1 MAYMALT
8 CGKKGMSRKSFIG
21 CMFFLALFVG
31 LADMLGGYDRYIYG
45 GLFDNLADNI
55 RDGGNLVFS
64 RIFLLYPKELGYD
77 FYNVIIAFIT
87 SNRYLF
93 ILITTLLVYYLFTK
107 SILKYASNYTWAL
120 LVFTGLLFF
129 FTFTYLR
136 QILAAAIVC
145 QSIKYILNRKFTIFF
160 SIILLAATFHN
171 SAILF
176 LPFYFTPFAK
186 LPRNKLILFIIII
199 AAIGI
204 SGISTLIYH
213 LYGFAADNT
222 GRSSI
227 YTNDETG
234 FRFAYVI
241 EAFFFL
247 ALILF
252 NYHRIPN
259 SPQQILMC
267 NIAIGFCCILLLF
280 AHSEYG
286 GRLSWYF
293 LIGLIS
299 TISLIMA
306 QIKPLSIGRGIM
318 VCTFMLLYLRI
329 LFTWGNMLYPYKTFL
344 TDGVRDNDIIYQEN
358 EYDNAYKNNKFYKL

>member
-1 MAYMALT
+1 MALT
-8 CGKKGMSRKSFIG
+8 CREKGMSRQSFIG
-21 CMFFLALFVG
+21 CMSFLALFVG
-31 LADMLGGYDRYIYG
+31 FADMLGGYDRYIYG
-45 GLFDNLADNI
+45 SLFDNLADNI
-55 RDGGNLVFS
+55 RDGYNLIIS

-93 ILITTLLVYYLFTK
+93 ILITTLLIYYLFTK
-107 SILKYASNYTWAL
+107 SIIKYTSNYTWAL

-136 QILAAAIVC
+136 QLLAAAIIC
-145 QSIKYILNRKFTIFF
+145 QSLKSILDRKLLKFF
-160 SIILLAATFHN
+160 CIVLFAATFHN

-176 LPFYFTPFAK
+176 LPFYFTPIAK
-186 LPRNKLILFIIII
+186 LPRNKLILIVLLI
-199 AAIGI
+199 ATIGI
-204 SGISTLIYH
+204 SGISTSIYQ
-213 LYGFAADNT
+213 LYGFAADNAE
-222 GRSSI
+222 RSSI
-227 YTNDETG
+227 YTNDESG

-241 EAFFFL
+241 EAIFFL
-247 ALILF
+247 VIILS

-259 SPQQILMC
+259 KPQQVLMC

-293 LIGLIS
+293 LIGIIS

-306 QIKPLSIGRGIM
+306 QTKPLSIGRIIM
-318 VCTFMLLYLRI
+318 VCTFMLLYVRI
-329 LFTWGNMLYPYKTFL
+329 LFIWGNMLYPYKTFF
-344 TDGVRDNDIIYQEN
+344 TDGVRENDITYQKN
-358 EYDNAYKNNKFYKL
+358 EYDNAYKNDKFYRL